1 MNNALFSNL
10 NKLYGTL
17 NKTELANI
25 VLKKTTDAGNVIV
38 NFLSNTG
45 IAGFKFHVP
54 QTEAIKLENDITD
67 HFTETNSAIQDHIA
81 QKPITITLTG
91 LVGDYFYS
99 VNQIEDML
107 ARIVPTLTLVKEF
120 FPSISTAAAALK
132 AKKINTFN
140 TLKSKIASK
149 YSGSET
155 EAFKLNAQTTTV
167 AVVDFSMMD
176 LFSLFQQL
184 YKLKSAQTR
193 AYIFFECLWK
203 SRGLVTVETT
213 WKRFNNM
220 AVQSISA
227 RRDNNADITDFSVT
241 FKQIS
246 TVSTLTETLDEYKN
260 RMEQQ
265 KSAIK
270 DKGEDKGEKIS
281 ILEGVNFA

>member
-1 MNNALFSNL
+1 MANSLYSNL
-10 NKLYGTL
+10 NKQYGSL
-17 NKTELANI
+17 NKMQLANT
-25 VLKKTTDAGNVIV
+25 VLKKATDAQNVIV

-45 IAGFKFHVP
+45 IAGFKFHIP

-67 HFTETNSAIQDHIA
+67 HYTETNSPIQDHIA

-99 VNQIEDML
+99 VNQIEDKL

-120 FPSISTAAAALK
+120 IPKLSAAAAFLK
-132 AKKINTFN
+132 SKKINTFN
-140 TLKSKIASK
+140 SLKSKIASK
-149 YSGSET
+149 YTGSET
-155 EAFKLNAQTTTV
+155 EAFKLNASTTTV
-167 AVVDFSMMD
+167 AASDFSYMD

-203 SRGLVTVETT
+203 ARGLVTVETT

-220 AVQSISA
+220 AVQSISV

-265 KSAIK
+265 KAAID

>member
-10 NKLYGTL
+10 NKIYGTL
-17 NKTELANI
+17 NRTELANVVI
-25 VLKKTTDAGNVIV
+25 KNATDAGNVIV

-45 IAGFKFHVP
+45 IAGFKFHIP

-67 HFTETNSAIQDHIA
+67 HFTETNSTIQDHIA

-120 FPSISTAAAALK
+120 LPSVSAATAFLK
-132 AKKINTFN
+132 SKKINTFN
-140 TLKSKIASK
+140 SLKSKIASK
-149 YSGSET
+149 YSGNET
-155 EAFKLNAQTTTV
+155 EAFKLNASTSV
-167 AVVDFSMMD
+167 AAADFSYMD
-176 LFSLFQQL
+176 LFALFQQL

-203 SRGLVTVETT
+203 ARGLVTVETT

-220 AVQSISA
+220 AVQSISV
-227 RRDNNADITDFSVT
+227 RRDNNADITDFSAT

-265 KSAIK
+265 KAAIE

>member
-10 NKLYGTL
+10 NKIYGTL
-17 NKTELANI
+17 NRTELANVVI
-25 VLKKTTDAGNVIV
+25 KNATDAGNVIV

-45 IAGFKFHVP
+45 IAGFKFHIP

-67 HFTETNSAIQDHIA
+67 HFTETNSTIQDHIA

-120 FPSISTAAAALK
+120 LPQISAAAAFLK
-132 AKKINTFN
+132 SKKINTFN
-140 TLKSKIASK
+140 SLKSKIASK

-155 EAFKLNAQTTTV
+155 EAFKLNASTSV
-167 AVVDFSMMD
+167 AASDFSYMD
-176 LFSLFQQL
+176 LFALFQQL

-203 SRGLVTVETT
+203 ARGLVTVETT

-265 KSAIK
+265 KAAIE

>member
-1 MNNALFSNL
+1 MANSLYSNL
-10 NKLYGTL
+10 NKQYGSL
-17 NKTELANI
+17 NKMQLANT
-25 VLKKTTDAGNVIV
+25 VLKKATDAQNVIV

-45 IAGFKFHVP
+45 IAGFKFHIP

-67 HFTETNSAIQDHIA
+67 HYTETNSPIQDHIA

-99 VNQIEDML
+99 VNQIEDKL

-120 FPSISTAAAALK
+120 IPKLSAAAAFLK
-132 AKKINTFN
+132 AKKLSQINP
-140 TLKSKIASK
+140 
-149 YSGSET
+149 
-155 EAFKLNAQTTTV
+155 FKNKNQLANNPQNPMLQGGVQTV
-167 AVVDFSMMD
+167 AVSDFSAMD
-176 LFSLFQQL
+176 LFALFQQL

-220 AVQSISA
+220 AVQSISV

-246 TVSTLTETLDEYKN
+246 TVSTLTESLGEYKN

-265 KSAIK
+265 QSEIA

-281 ILEGVNFA
+281 ILEGVSFA

>member
-17 NKTELANI
+17 NRTELANI
-25 VLKKTTDAGNVIV
+25 VIKNATDAGNVIV

-107 ARIVPTLTLVKEF
+107 ARVIPTLTLVKEF
-120 FPSISTAAAALK
+120 LPQISAAAAFLK
-132 AKKINTFN
+132 SKKINTFN
-140 TLKSKIASK
+140 SLKSKMASK

-155 EAFKLNAQTTTV
+155 EAFKLNASTSV
-167 AVVDFSMMD
+167 AASDFSYMD

-203 SRGLVTVETT
+203 ARGLVTVETT
-213 WKRFNNM
+213 WKRFSNM

-265 KSAIK
+265 KAAIE

-281 ILEGVNFA
+281 VLEGVNFA